1 MKSTFAAA
9 AMTALAARQVA
20 GHAIFQQLW
29 VDGTDYGTSC
39 VRMPTSNSPITN
51 VGGKD
56 FVCNTGGSRGVAGKC
71 PVAAGSTVTVEMH
84 QQPNDRKCGAEAI
97 GGMHWGP
104 VQGWLAKV
112 TDASK
117 VDPTTAGWF
126 KFHITGW
133 SKNPSGRTGD
143 DDWWGT
149 RDLNN
154 CCGRM
159 DMKIP
164 ADLAPGDYLLR
175 AEALALHAAGPSSIG
190 QFYMSC
196 YQLTITG
203 TGTAT
208 PATVKIPGVYKDNES
223 GSRANIHAALS
234 DYLPPGG
241 PVYAGG
247 ATVAPGGQCKGCAS
261 TCKEGTSPTAK
272 APTSSGGSSGGGTAA
287 VEEAGVEEQGGG
299 GCAQTAYAQCGGNGY
314 TGCTTCQDGFTCK
327 ASGEWYSQCVQG
339 S

>member
-9 AMTALAARQVA
+9 FAALAAREVA
-20 GHAIFQQLW
+20 GHAMFQQLW

-39 VRMPTSNSPITN
+39 VRMPTSNSPLTN
-51 VGGKD
+51 VNSKD

-71 PVAAGSTVTVEMH
+71 PVKAGSVVTVEMH
-84 QQPNDRKCGAEAI
+84 QQPNDRKCSAEAI

-112 TDASK
+112 SDAGK

-133 SKNPSGRTGD
+133 AKNPSGRSGD

-149 RDLNN
+149 RDLNT

-175 AEALALHAAGPSSIG
+175 AEALALHAAGPQSIG
-190 QFYMSC
+190 QYYMSC

-203 TGTAT
+203 DGTAT
-208 PATVKIPGVYKDNES
+208 PATVKIPGAYTDSEA
-223 GSRANIHAALS
+223 GARTNIHQALS
-234 DYLPPGG
+234 SYLPPGG
-241 PVYAGG
+241 PMYAGG
-247 ATVAPGGQCKGCAS
+247 SVVDPGGSCKGCAG
-261 TCKEGTSPTAK
+261 TCKEGSSPTAK
-272 APTSSGGSSGGGTAA
+272 APTSSSSSSGGGSETESVA
-287 VEEAGVEEQGGG
+287 EEAGAG
-299 GCAQTAYAQCGGNGY
+299 GCAQTAYGQCGGNGWS
-314 TGCTTCQDGFTCK
+314 GCTECQDGFSCK
-327 ASGEWYSQCVQG
+327 AQGGPYYSQCVPG
-339 S
+339 A

>member
-1 MKSTFAAA
+1 
-9 AMTALAARQVA
+9 
-20 GHAIFQQLW
+20 
-29 VDGTDYGTSC
+29 
-39 VRMPTSNSPITN
+39 
-51 VGGKD
+51 
-56 FVCNTGGSRGVAGKC
+56 
-71 PVAAGSTVTVEMH
+71 
-84 QQPNDRKCGAEAI
+84 
-97 GGMHWGP
+97 MHWGP
-104 VQGWLAKV
+104 VQGYLAKV

-117 VDPTTAGWF
+117 ADPAAAGWF

-190 QFYMSC
+190 QYYMSC

-208 PATVKIPGVYKDNES
+208 PATVKIPGVYKDNDA
-223 GSRANIHAALS
+223 GARTNIHAALS

-272 APTSSGGSSGGGTAA
+272 APTTSSGGTTGGGSVA
-287 VEEAGVEEQGGG
+287 VVETGAGEDAG
-299 GCAQTAYAQCGGNGY
+299 GCAATAYGQCGGTGFS
-314 TGCTTCQDGFTCK
+314 GCTECQVCCRFCCSLGIETDVLAGRLHM
-327 ASGEWYSQCVQG
+327 QG
-339 S
+339 LGSVVLAVRAGLVKR